1 MHLQEYFIGRPIES
15 LQTMLR
21 HISDI
26 DASILPVIPNGAY
39 NSNTYASV
47 RSFQE
52 VNGLQP
58 SGITDQITWE
68 AISEKYDSITP
79 SRNAPITQPS
89 WDTDQSVSS
98 GQFNYHIYL
107 VQAML
112 RALSD
117 FFPSVPSPAST
128 GILDMDT
135 QQGLRLIQNAAG
147 IEDNGE
153 LNTATWYYLNAF
165 YRAMIADG
173 RKQGTA

>member
-1 MHLQEYFIGRPIES
+1 MYQQEYFIGRPIES

-26 DASILPVIPNGAY
+26 DERILPVIPNGAY

-52 VNGLQP
+52 VSGLQP
-58 SGITDQITWE
+58 NGATDQITWE
-68 AISEKYDSITP
+68 AIAKKYDRDTL
-79 SRNAPITQPS
+79 SRNPPITQPS
-89 WDTDQSVSS
+89 WDTDQSVTQ
-98 GQFNYHIYL
+98 GQFNYHVYL

-117 FFPSVPSPAST
+117 FFPSIPAPTLT
-128 GILDMDT
+128 GIIDKDT

-153 LNTATWYYLNAF
+153 LDTATWHYLNAF
-165 YRAMIADG
+165 YRTMIADG
-173 RKQGTA
+173 RKKGTA